1 MEKKAVAIPRNKKH
15 IRWKKAI
22 VIYMMMLPGIL
33 YFFFNNYLPMAGI
46 TIAFR
51 KINYR
56 LGIWKSPFV
65 GFDNFDF
72 LFKSGS
78 VGTMIRNTVLY
89 NVVFIVLGTV
99 LAITVAILMN
109 EIRQKI
115 ANRVYQTLVLLPYL
129 MSMVVVSYL
138 VYAFLSGENGYVNN
152 TILPALGQN
161 TKINFYQEKI
171 YWPFILVFVNMW
183 KGIGFNMIIYLSAVI
198 GISPD
203 YYEAARVDGASKIQ
217 QIFHITIPQ
226 LVPTIITLFILN
238 VGRIFYS
245 DFGLFYQVPKNSGT
259 LYDVTMTIDTFVYNA
274 LMNQNNISMSSAA
287 GFIQSIVGFGLVLTA
302 NGIIRKVSR
311 ENAMF

>member
-33 YFFFNNYLPMAGI
+33 YFLFNNYLPMAGI